1 MLESLL
7 IKNASLVLPEGVR
20 EGDIFIKDGVIQ
32 DIGPSLS
39 VSAELEINDRGLT
52 VLPGM
57 IDTHVHFRE
66 PGATH
71 KETIGSGSRAA
82 VSGGVTSF
90 FEMPNTSPSTTT
102 SERIAEKKSIAAET
116 SLANYA
122 FYIGATPDNI
132 ETLNTVEQV
141 PGIKIYV
148 GSSTGSLLVSE
159 PEQLEPI
166 FANGDRIISVH
177 SEDESMVR
185 ANMERYKD
193 STDPRDHY
201 TIRSA
206 EAALKCTKMLVACA
220 NKFKRRLHVLHI
232 TTAEEVAFLR
242 KKSFALC
249 NGRSLSSPFIFVW
262 SGYL

>member
-1 MLESLL
+1 M
-7 IKNASLVLPEGVR
+7 
-20 EGDIFIKDGVIQ
+20 
-32 DIGPSLS
+32 
-39 VSAELEINDRGLT
+39 
-52 VLPGM
+52 
-57 IDTHVHFRE
+57 
-66 PGATH
+66 
-71 KETIGSGSRAA
+71 
-82 VSGGVTSF
+82 
-90 FEMPNTSPSTTT
+90 
-102 SERIAEKKSIAAET
+102 
-116 SLANYA
+116 
-122 FYIGATPDNI
+122 
-132 ETLNTVEQV
+132 NTVEQV

-242 KKSFALC
+242 KNPSPYVTAEVCPHHLFLYGPDIYDHIGNCAKVNPPIRDKRHMDALWV
-249 NGRSLSSPFIFVW
+249 GL
-262 SGYL
+262 